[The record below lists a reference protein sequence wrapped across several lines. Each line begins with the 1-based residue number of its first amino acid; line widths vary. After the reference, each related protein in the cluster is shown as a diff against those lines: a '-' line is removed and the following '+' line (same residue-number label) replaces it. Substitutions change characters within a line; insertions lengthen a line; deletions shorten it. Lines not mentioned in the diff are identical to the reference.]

1 MTPTIRPSLSHLGI
15 FVKDIESMVDFY
27 TTVFGLLETDRGTG
41 AVFKNSLVFLSGNPA
56 QHHQLVLSS
65 GRRSEEH
72 TSELQSLMRISYA
85 VFCLKK
91 KKQTNHSQ
99 TDSR

>member
-56 QHHQLVLSS
+56 QHPQLVLSS
-65 GRRSEEH
+65 GRHPGPKSTGWQKSFPQPDLEARSEERRVR
-72 TSELQSLMRISYA
+72 TECVRSVR
-85 VFCLKK
+85 
-91 KKQTNHSQ
+91 
-99 TDSR
+99 